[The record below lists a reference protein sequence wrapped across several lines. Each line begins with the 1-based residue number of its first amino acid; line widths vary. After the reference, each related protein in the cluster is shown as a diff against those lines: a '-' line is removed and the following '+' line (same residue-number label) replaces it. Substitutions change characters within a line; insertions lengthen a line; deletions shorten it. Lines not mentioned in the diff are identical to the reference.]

1 MKNRITTTLNGP
13 IADVQINRPEKKN
26 ALDLALF
33 EELVATGEA
42 LKSRPELRAV
52 ILSGTGGTFCSG
64 IDTSSFMEM
73 AGKIDSIRHDILNP
87 EVGQA
92 ANRFQRPVT
101 VWQELEIP
109 VIAAIEGVAFGA
121 GMQLALAAD
130 FRISAP
136 DAHFS
141 IMESRWGL
149 IPDMGITQS
158 LPALMPADRAKELI
172 MTGRVLDA
180 TEALLLNLIT
190 RIEDD
195 PLAAARALAQ
205 TLSEKSPEVIRGAK
219 RLVNTC
225 WGTGANGLKL
235 EAELQAP
242 IIGSAN
248 QIEAVM
254 AGMQKRPANFS

>member
-1 MKNRITTTLNGP
+1 MSTRITTTIDGH
-13 IADVQINRPEKKN
+13 IAEVQINRPEKKN

-33 EELVATGEA
+33 EELIEAGEI
-42 LKSRPELRAV
+42 LKTQPELRAV
-52 ILSGTGGTFCSG
+52 ILSGADGTFCAG

-73 AGKIDSIRHDILNP
+73 ATKIDAIRRDILTP
-87 EVGQA
+87 EKGLS

-136 DAHFS
+136 DARFS

-158 LPALMPADRAKELI
+158 LPALLPADQAKELI
-172 MTGRVLDA
+172 MTGRILNAD
-180 TEALLLNLIT
+180 EALSLGLIT
-190 RIEDD
+190 RIESN
-195 PLAAARALAQ
+195 PIASARLLAQ
-205 TLSEKSPEVIRGAK
+205 TLAEKSPDVIRGAK
-219 RLVNTC
+219 KLVDHC
-225 WGTGANGLKL
+225 WGGSVDGLKL
-235 EAELQAP
+235 EAEIQAP

-254 AGMQKRPANFS
+254 AGMQKRPAKFI